1 VRQTRSKIAGLDSDD
16 SDGMDTTE
24 SKLRTRRR
32 NRRSVMKSYV
42 ETDKVEDVP
51 EEEELTAATQ
61 TTAAESKSEMW
72 EIQRITGHRTNSNGE
87 REYEVEW
94 KPSWVAFVTE
104 DLKRPYDKLYPHGSG
119 DGGGG
124 DGNEDGDL
132 QT

>member
-1 VRQTRSKIAGLDSDD
+1 
-16 SDGMDTTE
+16 MC
-24 SKLRTRRR
+24 RRK
-32 NRRSVMKSYV
+32 KSLPPRL
-42 ETDKVEDVP
+42 KP
-51 EEEELTAATQ
+51 PLLKAKA
-61 TTAAESKSEMW
+61 
-72 EIQRITGHRTNSNGE
+72 RE

-94 KPSWVAFVTE
+94 KPSWVTFVTE